1 MASISANGSRGHHR
15 FTLNVNETST
25 NAGANQST
33 VSFSLVL
40 SPIQNDWD
48 WNVSRDPV
56 TYNINID
63 GTNYSGSIV
72 SYNGYSTVTIRSGTK
87 TITHNADGSKY
98 ISFSF
103 NINGRPDLSYTP
115 GNAAASGGMNLT
127 KFQRAPSYTSVS
139 ASEIT
144 RTSVRLKGSVNTNGL
159 SITGGGWDV
168 GKSTSSYTYHE
179 GGPTDSTITGLTPN
193 TKYYYR
199 GYVITAGGGANSA
212 WNNFTTSGNAPTL
225 NSVTASNV
233 TRTTANLSISASY
246 DTNASYKAVEYTY
259 GTTSGSYPNSTD
271 STMSGL
277 TPNTTY
283 YIRARVQDNWNRWSG
298 YKYTSFT
305 TSGNAP
311 TISSHGVQSYGQD
324 FMQMQF
330 TASYDTNDGLDTYTW
345 TATLQDGGPSCQSI
359 DSNTISGLM
368 PNTYYNYTLS
378 VTSSRG
384 RTTTV
389 SGSFKTDYPTQQIIS
404 FEKESVTED
413 TVYLKLTVP
422 NPSWLTNYEIEIK
435 LPNGDLVQSLGG
447 SNISEI
453 IRRFAEN
460 LDAGTHYIATAVVY
474 TISQNDG
481 TSYKS
486 EAVSIDFMTDSSDP
500 VAIVKDDGLIERHKM
515 YVMGKGNIYNSSRQN
530 WQNGFYNTGNV
541 GDDIFSLLTQ
551 SSSVTGG
558 AACTTTFIE
567 VIPGVEYTITNVEDK
582 VSFIIHG
589 TDVNN
594 KIVTPGY
601 TLAPQQTYS
610 YIGAEGAT
618 RMYTSIYSDDDVT
631 INQSTSEFYKMN
643 IFRAIEKTL
652 IPKDNIV
659 YINGKIRYIDILQ
672 AGNNWNNNAQIV
684 ELEAYDM
691 DGNNVALNKTVTAV
705 RGLNSSNLQAITDG
719 FIDPSDYCTI
729 EPVSED
735 DLLTIARVDLGK
747 EYNNI
752 ASVKLW
758 RKYDGNFIYNKSC
771 VYGRDEKLRLTW
783 KFHSYKKEGI
793 YQETAEGHQWNITRE
808 YINQVPT
815 IINVLRIPD
824 NSQSTIIGTN
834 IVINASIMVS
844 VPPVLDSYI
853 SYRTDAILAA
863 NRGRILQEE
872 IGTLNDLITI
882 AKEDLVAAINE
893 IYISYEGEKK
903 YSNVLNALL
912 NAPLNS

>member
-15 FTLNVNETST
+15 FTLNVNETGT

-40 SPIQNDWD
+40 S
-48 WNVSRDPV
+48 
-56 TYNINID
+56 
-63 GTNYSGSIV
+63 
-72 SYNGYSTVTIRSGTK
+72 
-87 TITHNADGSKY
+87 
-98 ISFSF
+98 
-103 NINGRPDLSYTP
+103 
-115 GNAAASGGMNLT
+115 
-127 KFQRAPSYTSVS
+127 
-139 ASEIT
+139 
-144 RTSVRLKGSVNTNGL
+144 
-159 SITGGGWDV
+159 
-168 GKSTSSYTYHE
+168 
-179 GGPTDSTITGLTPN
+179 
-193 TKYYYR
+193 
-199 GYVITAGGGANSA
+199 
-212 WNNFTTSGNAPTL
+212 
-225 NSVTASNV
+225 SNV
-233 TRTTANLSISASY
+233 TRTTANLSIST

-259 GTTSGSYPNSTD
+259 GTTSGSYPSSTD

-330 TASYDTNDGLDTYTW
+330 SASYDTNDDLDTYTW
-345 TATLQDGGPSCQSI
+345 TATPQGGGPSCQSI
-359 DSNTISGLM
+359 DSNTILGLM

-404 FEKESVTED
+404 FEKELVTED

-422 NPSWLTNYEIEIK
+422 NPSWLTGYQIEIK
-435 LPNGDLVQSLGG
+435 LPNGDFVKSLGG
-447 SNISEI
+447 GNMSEI

-460 LDAGTHYIATAVVY
+460 LDAGTHYIATAVIY
-474 TISQNDG
+474 TFSQNDG
-481 TSYKS
+481 TRYES
-486 EAVSIDFMTDSSDP
+486 EAVSIEFITDFSDL

-551 SSSVTGG
+551 SSSITGG

-567 VIPGVEYTITNVEDK
+567 VIPGVEYTITNAEDK
-582 VSFIIHG
+582 VSFIVHG

-594 KIVTPGY
+594 RIVTPGY
-601 TLAPQQTYS
+601 TLGPKQTYS

-618 RMYTSIYSDDDVT
+618 RLYISIYSDENVT
-631 INQSTSEFYKMN
+631 INQSTAEFYKMN
-643 IFRAIEKTL
+643 IFRTIEKTL

-659 YINGKIRYIDILQ
+659 YVNGRIRYIDILQ
-672 AGNNWNNNAQIV
+672 AGNNWNNKAQIV
-684 ELEAYDM
+684 ELEVYDM

-735 DLLTIARVDLGK
+735 DLLTIVRVDLGK

-758 RKYDGNFIYNKSC
+758 RQYDGDFIYNKSC

-793 YQETAEGHQWNITRE
+793 YQETAEGHQWNMTRE
-808 YINQVPT
+808 YINQVPM
-815 IINVLRIPD
+815 IINVLRVPD
-824 NSQSTIIGTN
+824 NSQSTIVGTN

-844 VPPVLDSYI
+844 VPPVLDNYL

-863 NRGRILQEE
+863 NRGRLLQEE